1 MNIKLNFEGIGDYS
15 HDSYNNEVFAA
26 HESLNQH
33 NGAGSDFLGWLRY
46 EAAFDRGTLDQ
57 IKKVSKEISSQADV
71 LLVLGIGGSYL
82 GASAFISALS
92 RYFERSPVEII
103 FAGNDL
109 DGEYLSE
116 LLSYIKGKSVYVNV
130 ISKSGTTLETAL
142 AFRTIKKYMRDNFEE
157 DFSQRIIATTDSS
170 EGTLRKYADE
180 HKMRSFVIP
189 NDIGGRYSVFTPAG
203 LLPMA
208 VAGINIDE
216 VMEGLKTSIDD
227 FNKVSIDENPAYQY
241 ALIRQYLYS
250 KNKKIEIFV
259 NHKKKLRGLAE
270 WFKQLFGESEGKEG
284 KGIYPSSAIFSTDLH
299 SLGQMIQE
307 GERNIFET
315 FLIVKESA
323 TQLIINEDAEN
334 PEKLNDLSNRSYD
347 DIDHVML
354 NAVKKAHLS
363 GDVPCISIEIESLN
377 AFNLA
382 YLMYFFM
389 KACAMSGYLQKVNP
403 FDQPGVEAYKTNMRE
418 FMKKQ
423 E

>member
-1 MNIKLNFEGIGDYS
+1 MNIKLKFEGIGD
-15 HDSYNNEVFAA
+15 DSLDLYNKEVLAA
-26 HESLNQH
+26 HEALNQY

-46 EAAFDRGTLDQ
+46 ESAFDRETLDQ

-92 RYFERSPVEII
+92 HYFKNNPVEII

-157 DFSQRIIATTDSS
+157 DFSQRIIATTDASA
-170 EGTLRKYADE
+170 GTLRKYADE

-208 VAGINIDE
+208 VAGIDIDE
-216 VMEGLKTSIDD
+216 VLEGLKTSIDD

-307 GERNIFET
+307 GERSIFET

-323 TQLIINEDAEN
+323 SQLIINEDAEN
-334 PEKLNDLSNRSYD
+334 PEKLNDLANRSFD

-389 KACAMSGYLQKVNP
+389 KTCAMSGYLQKVNP